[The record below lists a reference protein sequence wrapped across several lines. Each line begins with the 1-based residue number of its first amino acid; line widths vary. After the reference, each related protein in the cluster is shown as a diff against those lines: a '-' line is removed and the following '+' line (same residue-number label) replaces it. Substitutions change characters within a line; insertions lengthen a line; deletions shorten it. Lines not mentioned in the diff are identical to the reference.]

1 MNVYDCLH
9 MFTVYENS
17 YSIFLAEPFNHERRH
32 HDVTKRY
39 GWYEG
44 IDLMNHPNMTWLV
57 IWNSFS
63 HILGIIIPTD

>member
-17 YSIFLAEPFNHERRH
+17 YSIFLAEPLNHERRH

-44 IDLMNHPNMTWLV
+44 IDLMNHPNMIGDLEQFFPYIV
-57 IWNSFS
+57 NN
-63 HILGIIIPTD
+63 HPN